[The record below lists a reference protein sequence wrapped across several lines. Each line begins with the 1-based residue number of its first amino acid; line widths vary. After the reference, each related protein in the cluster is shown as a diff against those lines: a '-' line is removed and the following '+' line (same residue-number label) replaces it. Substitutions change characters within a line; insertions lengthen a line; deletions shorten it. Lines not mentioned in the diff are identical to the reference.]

1 MIPLSRKAEIAY
13 HTLQPADMI
22 QVQKSI
28 EMLNMYPQKLTLT
41 NKVKKLTD
49 SDDLFIMEATPDIGV
64 IFQMTGSDKE
74 ITDIFRY
81 ERLKKMFG
89 PYQRVQKK

>member
-13 HTLQPADMI
+13 HALQQADMEK
-22 QVQKSI
+22 VQKSI
-28 EMLNMYPQKLTLT
+28 EMLNMYPQKTPSADR
-41 NKVKKLTD
+41 VKKLAD
-49 SDDLFIMEATPDIGV
+49 SEDLFIMEATPEIGI

-74 ITDIFRY
+74 ITEIVRY

-89 PYQRVQKK
+89 HRGTQKR